1 MLRVVGIATTGDRPE
16 QLNNT
21 LESLKGQADRIFL
34 WDNSKDGWYDF
45 TDNAKFK
52 FLELFEEPIYYFSCD
67 DDIIYPKDYI
77 ETTVKNIEQYK
88 CIVGYHGRVL
98 NPEVNLYYGYGHKE
112 MRYFQYNPR
121 EYVLDVCGTGVTG
134 FRTDYFNPTKIYLSN
149 YKRMS
154 DLVFSLE
161 AWKQGKQI
169 VTPEKKHLW
178 IKPQETKNSI
188 FTSESRGEQTEQV
201 KLMQEIC
208 KIKSL

>member
-1 MLRVVGIATTGDRPE
+1 M
-16 QLNNT
+16 
-21 LESLKGQADRIFL
+21 S
-34 WDNSKDGWYDF
+34 
-45 TDNAKFK
+45 
-52 FLELFEEPIYYFSCD
+52 
-67 DDIIYPKDYI
+67 
-77 ETTVKNIEQYK
+77 
-88 CIVGYHGRVL
+88 YHGRVL
-98 NPEVNLYYGYGHKE
+98 NPEVNLYYGYGHTE

-161 AWKQGKQI
+161 AWKQGKQM

-178 IKPQETKNSI
+178 IKPQETKSSI

-208 KIKSL
+208 KIKNL

>member
-1 MLRVVGIATTGDRPE
+1 MLRVIGIATTGNRPE
-16 QLNNT
+16 QLDRT
-21 LESLKGQADRIFL
+21 LESLKGQADRIYV
-34 WDNSKDGWYDF
+34 WDNSEDGWYDF
-45 TDNAKFK
+45 TDNGKFK

-67 DDIIYPKDYI
+67 DDIIYPPDYI
-77 ETTVKNIEQYK
+77 ETTVKNIEQYQ
-88 CIVGYHGRVL
+88 CIVSYHGRVL

-112 MRYFQYNPR
+112 MRFFQHNPR
-121 EYVLDVCGTGVTG
+121 EYVLDVCGTGVCG

-178 IKPQETKNSI
+178 IQPQEVKSSI
-188 FTSESRGEQTEQV
+188 FKAESKGGQEQQV

-208 KIKSL
+208 KLKNL